1 MSIQTI
7 LENQVCALE
16 LETAQSCSESE
27 QLRSL
32 FLRDGRVD
40 GASLR
45 LKTLLS
51 ILDSMPA
58 MIGYW
63 DRNLHNRFSNRAYST
78 WFGVSPVKLLGKHI
92 RELLGEQIYQLNLPY
107 IEAVLQGV
115 PQKFERTIPVPD
127 GTGVRYS
134 LAEYIPDIVDDNVVG
149 FFVQVSDITAIKL
162 AEKGLRE
169 NAHSLQQS
177 EARYRSIV
185 QEQTEIVSRLRVD
198 GSYIFANETFLKFFG
213 KSSAELLNSGWHPIV
228 YQDDLLRVN
237 AEISK
242 LSLENP
248 VVMIE
253 NRVYSSDG
261 QVHWMQFS
269 NRGLFDADGQ
279 LVEIQ
284 SVGRDISDRKQIEM
298 NLRESEARFQVMT
311 ANVPGMVFQCTQR
324 EAGFNFTYISNGAE
338 WLLGVS
344 ATVIEHDANEFLA
357 RILPEYVDAF
367 NQSLTHSHREMTLW
381 NWEGRVLSAD
391 NGIKWIN
398 LRATPRMLAGGG
410 CIWDGVAVNVT
421 ESKGIEEKLLHSQQ
435 MLRELSAHLENIR
448 EDEHRHIA
456 REIHDELGQALTA
469 LRMDVSLV
477 RLNFGEANPE
487 LLTHLQ
493 SMSQRVQRTVD
504 IVRHITSSL
513 RPGALDMGIVAAL
526 EWLAEEFTG
535 YTQIQCEL
543 ALNDGNIALDE
554 FSATAV
560 FRIVQESLTNIARHA
575 QATQVEVIVT
585 RSEDELCFEVCDNG
599 TGFDPG
605 AIENCKSFGLI
616 GIRERVAMLSGHF
629 EIESRQGAGTCLR
642 VHIPVA

>member
-1 MSIQTI
+1 MFIQTI
-7 LENQVCALE
+7 LENRVCALE
-16 LETAQSCSESE
+16 LETAESFSETE

-40 GASLR
+40 GAGSR

-51 ILDSMPA
+51 ILNSMPA

-63 DRNLHNRFSNRAYST
+63 DSSLHNRFSNRAYST

-127 GTGVRYS
+127 GTGVRHS
-134 LAEYIPDIVDDNVVG
+134 LAEYIPDIVDDKVVG

-162 AEKGLRE
+162 AEKELRE
-169 NAHSLQQS
+169 NTRSLQQS

-185 QEQTEIVSRLRVD
+185 QEQTELVSRVRVD
-198 GSYIFANETFLKFFG
+198 GSYIFANETFLTFFG
-213 KSSAELLNSGWHPIV
+213 KSSVELLNSGWHPIV
-228 YQDDLLRVN
+228 YQDDLSRVN
-237 AEISK
+237 AELFK

-253 NRVYSSDG
+253 NRVYSSDR
-261 QVHWMQFS
+261 QVRWMQFS

-324 EAGFNFTYISNGAE
+324 EEGFNFTYISNGAE

-344 ATVIEHDANEFLA
+344 ATAIEQDAKEFFG
-357 RILPEYVDAF
+357 RILPEHVDAF
-367 NQSLTHSHREMTLW
+367 NYSLAHSHREMTLW
-381 NWEGRVLSAD
+381 NWEGRVLAAD
-391 NGIKWIN
+391 NSIKWIN
-398 LRATPRMLAGGG
+398 LRATPRMLAGC

-421 ESKGIEEKLLHSQQ
+421 ESKGVEEKLLHSQQ

-448 EDEHRHIA
+448 EEEHRHIA

-469 LRMDVSLV
+469 LRMDVSLA

-487 LLTHLQ
+487 LLSHLQ

-513 RPGALDMGIVAAL
+513 RPCALDMGIVAAL

-560 FRIVQESLTNIARHA
+560 FRIVQASLTNIARHA

-585 RSEDELCFEVCDNG
+585 RSQNKLCFEVCDNG
-599 TGFDPG
+599 KGFDPG

-616 GIRERVAMLSGHF
+616 GIRERVAMLSGYF